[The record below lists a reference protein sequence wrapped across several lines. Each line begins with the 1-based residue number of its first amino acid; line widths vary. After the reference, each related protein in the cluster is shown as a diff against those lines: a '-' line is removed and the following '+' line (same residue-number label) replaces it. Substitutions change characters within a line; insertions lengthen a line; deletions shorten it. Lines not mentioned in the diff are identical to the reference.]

1 MVREDAMSSPITL
14 AYGASHIL
22 DFLEHS
28 RRSKTLSQL
37 RVEEVK
43 TINLDDY
50 RAMLNTGPLGGEGV
64 SFYVIVFCSITERNN

>member
-1 MVREDAMSSPITL
+1 MQFQE
-14 AYGASHIL
+14 Y
-22 DFLEHS
+22 S

-43 TINLDDY
+43 NLPLDGY

-64 SFYVIVFCSITERNN
+64 SFFFIVSCSIAEKNI